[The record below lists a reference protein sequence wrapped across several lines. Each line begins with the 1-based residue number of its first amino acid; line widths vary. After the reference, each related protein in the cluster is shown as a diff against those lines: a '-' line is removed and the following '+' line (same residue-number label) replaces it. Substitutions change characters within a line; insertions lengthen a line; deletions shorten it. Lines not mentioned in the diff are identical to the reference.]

1 MRREK
6 KHLCFSQVLLAWPLN
21 YALRPN
27 GRMVLKK
34 KERRERDGKNC
45 PCRTLKIWV
54 LNESSAWS
62 TNLICPRDKDCG
74 VTLQNMPSFSPNTKY
89 VITGPQRIAPWVFA
103 GGLQLDK
110 DEVGPGLAG
119 ALCLKA
125 DTLPPP
131 VAGAPSSKLLPHRLA
146 LARHAHLVSSV
157 ELHGLLLEHAG
168 LSESR
173 DFVPVL
179 LRASA
184 LHPAAAGLLQVF
196 TFLTSV
202 GRWMENSPRPP
213 AQTTTTFSITG

>member
-1 MRREK
+1 
-6 KHLCFSQVLLAWPLN
+6 
-21 YALRPN
+21 
-27 GRMVLKK
+27 
-34 KERRERDGKNC
+34 
-45 PCRTLKIWV
+45 
-54 LNESSAWS
+54 
-62 TNLICPRDKDCG
+62 
-74 VTLQNMPSFSPNTKY
+74 MPSFSPNTKY

-125 DTLPPP
+125 DSLPPP
-131 VAGAPSSKLLPHRLA
+131 VAGRRDHVLEVGLLVHDSVAGAPSSQLLPHRLA

-157 ELHGLLLEHAG
+157 ELHSLLLEHAGLHRFVHAEHHAVLVVVVLLDEGLEVRAHVPAGGPLRTVLARQQHGG

-202 GRWMENSPRPP
+202 GRWMENSP
-213 AQTTTTFSITG
+213 

>member
-6 KHLCFSQVLLAWPLN
+6 KTSLVQPGIVGVAPE
-21 YALRPN
+21 LRPPPQRTN
-27 GRMVLKK
+27 GFEK

-131 VAGAPSSKLLPHRLA
+131 VAGRRDHVLE
-146 LARHAHLVSSV
+146 V
-157 ELHGLLLEHAG
+157 GLLVLEISDG
-168 LSESR
+168 LGG
-173 DFVPVL
+173 F
-179 LRASA
+179 
-184 LHPAAAGLLQVF
+184 
-196 TFLTSV
+196 
-202 GRWMENSPRPP
+202 M
-213 AQTTTTFSITG
+213 